1 MHHFA
6 QLCCMDAFPVILIG
20 LWSVIESIRDDEPI
34 RASNLLPCEITLE
47 AALVQLTLFAFCH
60 WNTDV
65 FTERRVGLEGLICF
79 DFVLKNRY
87 IYHIFPPLNIKNY
100 HPIYGMACDFSIVL
114 RGNHVHL
121 LGSFVTKL

>member
-1 MHHFA
+1 MDTFTIILKRFWSIVKR
-6 QLCCMDAFPVILIG
+6 LCN
-20 LWSVIESIRDDEPI
+20 DEPI

-47 AALVQLTLFAFCH
+47 AALVQLTLFAFSYR
-60 WNTDV
+60 NTDV
-65 FTERRVGLEGLICF
+65 ATKVGVGFEGLIYL
-79 DFVLKNRY
+79 DFVLESRY

-100 HPIYGMACDFSIVL
+100 HPIYGMACEFSIVL

>member
-1 MHHFA
+1 
-6 QLCCMDAFPVILIG
+6 MDAFPVILIG
-20 LWSVIESIRDDEPI
+20 LWSVIESIRDDKPI

-47 AALVQLTLFAFCH
+47 AALVQLTLFALGY
-60 WNTDV
+60 WNADV
-65 FTERRVGLEGLICF
+65 ATQVWVGFEGLICF
-79 DFVLKNRY
+79 DFVLENRY